1 MKANILNVIV
11 IAVGMLFC
19 LSSFSI
25 EQRGPKWEKLGTQK
39 VNRGLDHDAIF
50 VTAKEGS
57 FKKLKFIVKRS
68 GINMHKLVVHFANGE
83 TQVVE
88 TRDNVARGGE
98 SRVIDLEGNNRI
110 ITKVDF
116 WYDSKGGLLNDKA
129 VIELWGRK

>member
-1 MKANILNVIV
+1 MKSNILILTI
-11 IAVGMLFC
+11 IALGAFLS
-19 LSSFSI
+19 LSSFGI

-39 VNRGLDHDAIF
+39 VNRGLDHDAII
-50 VTAKEGS
+50 VTAREGS

-83 TQVVE
+83 SQVVE

-110 ITKVDF
+110 ISKVVF
-116 WYDSKGGLLNDKA
+116 WYDTKGGLLNDKA